1 MAVPSDLNIHLNLD
15 EVWGYDGETL
25 RDILRDA
32 VKETV
37 KAEMKKIAKDLVV
50 KRRKELE
57 KVLDAELSKVSKL
70 KIV

>member
-1 MAVPSDLNIHLNLD
+1 
-15 EVWGYDGETL
+15 
-25 RDILRDA
+25 
-32 VKETV
+32 
-37 KAEMKKIAKDLVV
+37 MKKIAKDLVV